1 MCLGFALDLWP
12 SDHFE
17 LRFFASR
24 IGRSE
29 IESVALS
36 FSYVVNLEMNNSLKW
51 VIFNIVRWQAMLC
64 EGKVRYLIE
73 NLTVFFLFL
82 RAVVNIPIQIL
93 IISQDDHHTDGA

>member
-1 MCLGFALDLWP
+1 MKLQYMCLGFALDLWP
-12 SDHFE
+12 SDHFK

-51 VIFNIVRWQAMLC
+51 VLF
-64 EGKVRYLIE
+64 KVVSGQMNSDALWK
-73 NLTVFFLFL
+73 
-82 RAVVNIPIQIL
+82 
-93 IISQDDHHTDGA
+93 